1 MKNAK
6 ININEILNDEQLDKV
21 SGSTWNEY
29 REVLTKVAYDKAWR
43 KYSGLHFDDEDNVVA
58 FLRKE
63 MKIKADLNGSIL
75 ADLNPFATNEPATYR
90 DMITGKA
97 LAHSQVLRRIEL
109 YTGTDK

>member
-1 MKNAK
+1 M
-6 ININEILNDEQLDKV
+6 

-29 REVLTKVAYDKAWR
+29 RQVLTKVRDDKAWKR
-43 KYSGLHFDDEDNVVA
+43 YSGLHFDNEDNVVA

-75 ADLNPFATNEPATYR
+75 DEINPFATNEPATYR

-97 LAHSQVLRRIEL
+97 LSHGQFLRRIEL
-109 YTGTDK
+109 RMGTDI